1 MFGRRL
7 LIMLTLVVS
16 GVPLAVQAD
25 NDTPGDHV
33 VLRENKERA
42 SFSASITTD
51 DHGVWVTVH
60 GQQAGSATAPAPQA
74 PAAAPASS
82 APAPVAPA
90 SNAPALS
97 SDVVSSVR
105 SWYDPERGY
114 FSESPDGHLTSLQG
128 MPIGV
133 GAAEPGGWYN
143 VGSQQHPSASPMSLW
158 VDGDFQDVVWIPDN
172 PQNVQFGPPP
182 DAPPDVRPNGNG
194 GTDPHDVAL
203 DMIAHIP
210 LPDIHLKV
218 NPDLGLAA
226 INEWFWM
233 EGYDGRPFGQSRTVT
248 LPPPAP
254 GLPPTSFTVTV
265 RLWPKQYD
273 WSFGDGQDLITQSI
287 GKAYPQESDIQHV
300 YQHSSFAFAQGY
312 PLWLTVEYGAEFRVN
327 GGAPQPLPAIRHTYQ
342 AIHRVQ
348 EIQSIL
354 DKPKQS

>member
-1 MFGRRL
+1 
-7 LIMLTLVVS
+7 
-16 GVPLAVQAD
+16 
-25 NDTPGDHV
+25 
-33 VLRENKERA
+33 
-42 SFSASITTD
+42 
-51 DHGVWVTVH
+51 
-60 GQQAGSATAPAPQA
+60 
-74 PAAAPASS
+74 
-82 APAPVAPA
+82 
-90 SNAPALS
+90 
-97 SDVVSSVR
+97 VR
-105 SWYDPERGY
+105 SWYDPIRGY
-114 FSESPDGHLTSLQG
+114 FSESPDGHVTGLEGLN
-128 MPIGV
+128 V
-133 GAAEPGGWYN
+133 GSVATEPGGWYT
-143 VGSQQHPSASPMSLW
+143 VGRSEHPNSVAMALT
-158 VDGDFQDVVWIPDN
+158 VDGQYQDTVWIPESA
-172 PQNVQFGPPP
+172 QNVQFGPAP

-218 NPDLGLAA
+218 NPDLGLVA
-226 INEWFWM
+226 IKEWFWID
-233 EGYDGRPFGQSRTVT
+233 GYDGQPFGQSRTVT

-265 RLWPKQYD
+265 RLWPRQYD
-273 WSFGDGQDLITQSI
+273 WSFGDGQDVITQSI

-354 DKPKQS
+354 DKPKQP